1 MKEIIVASTNEGKI
15 KEIKAMLEEI
25 GIEVKS
31 LKDVFDQD
39 IDIEENGYKPYF
51 TEHIEHCISNHS
63 TFRTKELAQS
73 YINKFLQNCRPV
85 KVKIEVVGE
94 DDGN

>member
-1 MKEIIVASTNEGKI
+1 MSKI
-15 KEIKAMLEEI
+15 EKCWVIQRDDRKL
-25 GIEVKS
+25 
-31 LKDVFDQD
+31 FCD

-85 KVKIEVVGE
+85 RIKIEIVGE
-94 DDGN
+94 

>member
-31 LKDVFDQD
+31 LKDVFD
-39 IDIEENGYKPYF
+39 
-51 TEHIEHCISNHS
+51 
-63 TFRTKELAQS
+63 
-73 YINKFLQNCRPV
+73 
-85 KVKIEVVGE
+85 
-94 DDGN
+94 